1 MAQIVYLVFNIYLIG
16 LFVYVV
22 STYFQHPKSRK
33 VETYLK
39 PYYVPVLDILRK
51 WIKPLKISNKNIDF
65 TPMILCFVVV
75 VLRKLIIA
83 ILVTP
88 F

>member
-1 MAQIVYLVFNIYLIG
+1 MAQIVYFVFNIYLLG

-22 STYFQHPKSRK
+22 STYIQHPKSRK
-33 VETYLK
+33 IESYLK
-39 PYYVPVLDILRK
+39 PYYVPVLDIFRK
-51 WIKPLKISNKNIDF
+51 WIKPLKISNTNIDF
-65 TPMILCFVVV
+65 TPMILFFVVV

>member
-1 MAQIVYLVFNIYLIG
+1 VAQIVYFVFNIYLLG

-22 STYFQHPKSRK
+22 STYIQHPKSRK
-33 VETYLK
+33 IESYLK
-39 PYYVPVLDILRK
+39 PYYVPVLDIFRK
-51 WIKPLKISNKNIDF
+51 WIKPLKISNTNIDF
-65 TPMILCFVVV
+65 TPMILFFVVV
-75 VLRKLIIA
+75 GLRKLIIA

>member
-1 MAQIVYLVFNIYLIG
+1 MAQIIHLAFNIYILG

-22 STYFQHPKSRK
+22 STYIQHAKSRK

-39 PYYVPVLDILRK
+39 PYYVPVLDLFRK
-51 WIKPLKISNKNIDF
+51 WIKPIKIGRTNVDF
-65 TPMILCFVVV
+65 TPVVLFFVVV
-75 VLRKLIIA
+75 VLRKLVIV

-88 F
+88 Y